1 MLGIF
6 GEISKPSVFSGYDLI
21 STEGK
26 GLSNLLSSILAI
38 IITLAG
44 IFVLVNFILAGY
56 AYLSANNQPQ
66 KLAAAGN
73 KMLQSLIGLLIIA
86 AGYVIAAAV
95 GYIFFQ
101 DAGFLLNPIF
111 QSIKLAP
118 SSP

>member
-6 GEISKPSVFSGYDLI
+6 GEISKPAEFSGYSVIESKD
-21 STEGK
+21 K
-26 GLSNLLSSILAI
+26 GLSNFLSSILAI

-66 KLAAAGN
+66 KLAVAGN

-101 DAGFLLNPIF
+101 DPGFLLNPIF
-111 QSIKLAP
+111 QSIKP
-118 SSP
+118 SPLP

>member
-6 GEISKPSVFSGYDLI
+6 GEISKPSVFSGYDVI
-21 STEGK
+21 ESPEGK

-66 KLAAAGN
+66 KLADAGN

-86 AGYVIAAAV
+86 AGYVIAATV
-95 GYIFFQ
+95 GYIFFK

-111 QSIKLAP
+111 QSIKPPPL
-118 SSP
+118 

>member
-6 GEISKPSVFSGYDLI
+6 GEISKPTEFSGYDVI
-21 STEGK
+21 QSPAK
-26 GLSNLLSSILAI
+26 GLSNLLSSIVAI

-56 AYLSANNQPQ
+56 AYLSANGQPQ
-66 KLAAAGN
+66 KLADAGN

-95 GYIFFQ
+95 GHIFFK
-101 DAGFLLNPIF
+101 DADFLLHPIF
-111 QSIKLAP
+111 QSINP
-118 SSP
+118 IPIP

>member
-6 GEISKPSVFSGYDLI
+6 GEISKPSVFSDYDI
-21 STEGK
+21 ITTENK
-26 GLSNLLSSILAI
+26 GLSNLLSSIVAI

-73 KMLQSLIGLLIIA
+73 KMFQSLIGLLIIA

-101 DAGFLLNPIF
+101 HAGFLLNPIF
-111 QSIKLAP
+111 QSIKPPPL
-118 SSP
+118 